1 MSESFLVAAGC
12 GVRRE
17 GRGGRF
23 GGRVKNLG
31 VWRLS
36 SGIPRHRVAL
46 RYRLGMIETPTA
58 LLPRYPG
65 TNADEETA
73 RALRVAGFDAT
84 IVPSAVLTREAIA
97 AAQLIVFSGGF
108 SYGDYV
114 MSGRIAQLI
123 TQQKLTG
130 ALEEFVERGGYVLGI
145 CNGFQ
150 ILTKLGLLPKASLIE
165 NTSGRFQCR
174 WVKLRVKNEQN
185 PFLREL
191 PADVDIEFPIAHAE
205 GRLVAPPG
213 EAARYASDGC
223 AALTYAGE
231 NPNGSEEAIAG
242 LQNASGRVFGLMP
255 HPERFL
261 YANQHYD
268 RDWPEKSGE
277 ATWGWGY
284 YFFKGIYRSVSGE
297 ASLLASA

>member
-1 MSESFLVAAGC
+1 
-12 GVRRE
+12 
-17 GRGGRF
+17 
-23 GGRVKNLG
+23 
-31 VWRLS
+31 
-36 SGIPRHRVAL
+36 
-46 RYRLGMIETPTA
+46 MIKSPTA

-84 IVPSAVLTREAIA
+84 IVPSAVLTREAMA
-97 AAQLIVFSGGF
+97 SADLIVFSGGF

-123 TQQKLTG
+123 TQQKLSG
-130 ALEEFVERGGYVLGI
+130 ALEEFVERGGHILGI

-150 ILTKLGLLPKASLIE
+150 ILTKLGLLPKASLID

-174 WVKLRVKNEQN
+174 WVKLRVHNADN

-191 PADVDIEFPIAHAE
+191 PTDVDIEFPIAHAE

-213 EAARYASDGC
+213 EAGRYVHEGL
-223 AALTYAGE
+223 AALTYSGE
-231 NPNGSEEAIAG
+231 NPNGSEAAIAG

-268 RDWPEKSGE
+268 RDWAEKNGE
-277 ATWGWGY
+277 AEWGWGY
-284 YFFKGIYRSVSGE
+284 YFFKGIYRAINGE
-297 ASLLASA
+297 AKLLAA

>member
-1 MSESFLVAAGC
+1 
-12 GVRRE
+12 
-17 GRGGRF
+17 
-23 GGRVKNLG
+23 
-31 VWRLS
+31 
-36 SGIPRHRVAL
+36 
-46 RYRLGMIETPTA
+46 MIKTPTA

-73 RALRVAGFDAT
+73 RALRVVGFDAR
-84 IVPSAVLTREAIA
+84 IVPSAALTREGIA
-97 AAQLIVFSGGF
+97 GADLIVFSGGF

-123 TQQKLTG
+123 TQQKLAG
-130 ALEEFVERGGYVLGI
+130 ALEAFVERGGHVLGI

-150 ILTKLGLLPKASLIE
+150 ILTKLGLLPKASLID

-174 WVKLRVKNEQN
+174 WVKLRVRNPDN

-191 PADVDIEFPIAHAE
+191 PTDTDIEFPIAHAE

-213 EAARYASDGC
+213 EAARYAREGL
-223 AALTYAGE
+223 AALTYAGD

-242 LQNASGRVFGLMP
+242 LQNATGRVFGLMP

-261 YANQHYD
+261 YASQHYD
-268 RDWPEKSGE
+268 RDWADTHREPE
-277 ATWGWGY
+277 WGWGY
-284 YFFKGIYRSVSGE
+284 YFFKGIHRSISGE
-297 ASLLASA
+297 AALLAAADACSA